1 MGHPQAHEARSN
13 VDDGVQRP
21 SARGNRLN
29 DATKWHTRLT
39 EKFKNKSQHFRILGV
54 VVDVL
59 SELRVLSAVLR
70 WLWVLSAYYGGY
82 YRGPAF
88 YLAIRPVQIA
98 IGGGYW

>member
-1 MGHPQAHEARSN
+1 MAHQS
-13 VDDGVQRP
+13 DGEIQ
-21 SARGNRLN
+21 
-29 DATKWHTRLT
+29 
-39 EKFKNKSQHFRILGV
+39 NKSQHFRILGV
-54 VVDVL
+54 VVDIL